1 MDIKNILMDYI
12 NEIGK
17 IPRNEIDESLPI
29 YSSVILSSLKI
40 IELMVFI
47 EKQFN
52 IMIKPEEFIES
63 NFKDISS
70 IIKFIESKI

>member
-52 IMIKPEEFIES
+52 IVIKPEEFIES